1 MSEVKGTSG
10 LHDRYIIIHFVNFY
24 INISLLISIQ
34 NELTLHRVTLYYVS
48 PPQLHYIVLYYISSY
63 RLALYP
69 AFLSQK
75 EIRVT
80 VYGNRDL

>member
-1 MSEVKGTSG
+1 MNLHYIVSHYTTSP
-10 LHDRYIIIHFVNFY
+10 
-24 INISLLISIQ
+24 
-34 NELTLHRVTLYYVS
+34 

-75 EIRVT
+75 EISVT